1 MGKAATSHHSTY
13 SVSKGVSMEFAIENI
28 ANVRREI
35 EPLLEQHY
43 QEIALNKD
51 VIKLNPDWRAYAQL
65 DAINGLRIYT
75 ARKDGELMGYFVVIV
90 SRSLHYKDHLFA
102 NNDVIFLAK
111 SARKGLTGIK
121 LIKYA
126 IESLAAEGITKLHVN
141 TKAHQPFDAILERL
155 NFEEIER
162 VYSLV
167 LR

>member
-1 MGKAATSHHSTY
+1 MD
-13 SVSKGVSMEFAIENI
+13 FALENI

-43 QEIALNKD
+43 KEIALNKD
-51 VIKLNPDWRAYAQL
+51 IIKLNPDWRAYAQL

-75 ARKDGELMGYFVVIV
+75 ARKDGKLMGYFVVIV

-102 NNDVIFLAK
+102 NNDVIFLTK
-111 SARKGLTGIK
+111 TARKGLTGMK
-121 LIKYA
+121 LVKYA
-126 IESLAAEGITKLHVN
+126 IESLKAEGVTKLHVN
-141 TKAHQPFDAILERL
+141 TKMHQPFDPIMERL
-155 NFEEIER
+155 GFEEIES

>member
-1 MGKAATSHHSTY
+1 
-13 SVSKGVSMEFAIENI
+13 MEFAIENL
-28 ANVRREI
+28 AKVRREI
-35 EPLLEQHY
+35 EPLLKQHY
-43 QEIALNKD
+43 DEIALNKD
-51 VIKLNPDWRAYAQL
+51 IIKMNPDWEGYARL
-65 DAINGLRIYT
+65 DAVNALRIYT
-75 ARKDGELMGYFVVIV
+75 ARRNDKLLGYFVVIV
-90 SRSLHYKDHLFA
+90 SKSLHYRDHLFA

-111 SARKGLTGIK
+111 SARKGLTGVK

-126 IESLAAEGITKLHVN
+126 IESLAAEGITKLHIN